1 MAPKKNKQKSLSDME
16 TQIKCVKNSQTI
28 EYEWDKKKVYIYVH
42 TFFCF
47 LSYTRQ
53 KTRKQ

>member
-16 TQIKCVKNSQTI
+16 TQIKCVKILQTI
-28 EYEWDKKKVYIYVH
+28 EYEWDKKKVYMYIL
-42 TFFCF
+42 FFCF